1 MCGSGGF
8 VVVGAVGFDEAGD
21 GFFVGGVFSKELEER
36 GVVSKRS
43 TF

>member
-21 GFFVGGVFSKELEER
+21 GFFVGGVFSEELGGRE
-36 GVVSKRS
+36 GVSKRS
-43 TF
+43 IF